1 APRAS
6 SYPKPQSD
14 RADFVRR
21 CRCARAIGK
30 STLPPPACALL
41 CSRLRL
47 RFRFGQPIALDLR
60 KAFAA
65 DNVGLR
71 LGLDALGRGGD
82 AEAGAEARNRAHDGE
97 RFLVA
102 LAKPFDEA

>member
-1 APRAS
+1 AGRKGAPRTARPSRLAPPAS

-21 CRCARAIGK
+21 CRCARATGK
-30 STLPPPACALL
+30 STLTPPACALL
-41 CSRLRL
+41 CSRLRGFGWFEVADDGGG

-60 KAFAA
+60 KAFAT

-71 LGLDALGRGGD
+71 L
-82 AEAGAEARNRAHDGE
+82 
-97 RFLVA
+97 
-102 LAKPFDEA
+102 